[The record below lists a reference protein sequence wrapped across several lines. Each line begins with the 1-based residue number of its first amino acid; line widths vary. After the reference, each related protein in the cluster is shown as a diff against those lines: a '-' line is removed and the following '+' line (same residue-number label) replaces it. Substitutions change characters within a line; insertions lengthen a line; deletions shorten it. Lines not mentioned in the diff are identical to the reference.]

1 MPNQSPTW
9 TNLPWTIRLFSS
21 IIHLGFRSS
30 CRSNGSIN
38 RRLINLFEFQ
48 APTPSTKPINGIKT
62 FDVHIDPSRNIWFRF
77 YIPCRKVGNNKH
89 GGNMPL
95 IIYFHG
101 GGFAWM
107 ASNSL
112 GFDNLCRRFAK
123 ELRSVVI
130 SMNYRLAPEQS
141 IHASFRMD

>member
-1 MPNQSPTW
+1 MPNIQSPTW
-9 TNLPWTIRLFSS
+9 TNLPWTGMLFSS
-21 IIHLGFRSS
+21 IVHLGFRSS

-38 RRLINLFEFQ
+38 YLLINLFEFQ
-48 APTPSTKPINGIKT
+48 ARTPSTEPINGIKT
-62 FDVHIDPSRNIWFRF
+62 FDVHIDPSRNLWFRF
-77 YIPCRKVGNNKH
+77 YIPCREGDKNKH

-107 ASNSL
+107 SSNSL

-123 ELRSVVI
+123 ELTSVVI
-130 SMNYRLAPEQS
+130 SVDYRLAPE
-141 IHASFRMD
+141 HKYPC